1 MQKNIYPLDYY
12 GFIRLQ
18 GVDAKKFLQGQ
29 VTCNIDEV
37 TATQSRLGARTTPQ
51 GRVISIFRAFM
62 YQDCLMLRLP
72 LSLVQT
78 TIDSLKKYAIF
89 SKVTLEN
96 MSEQFSAYGIQ
107 TENSFLNDDLPANA
121 DATIPTQQGILA
133 KVPGTDR
140 YEYYFEKDA
149 TQEALKHL
157 ADYSIQN
164 GEAWRVLE
172 IKENLAQIYPETSE
186 HFTPHD
192 LKLPEVNAVS
202 FNKGCYS
209 GQEIVARM
217 HYRATL
223 KQHLYQAQLN
233 ADFLPSRGTAILHT
247 DTVGYLIDY
256 ARESSGNLAVL
267 ALIRDEAINQ
277 ALSVNNTLLIVQI

>member
-1 MQKNIYPLDYY
+1 MQKNIYSLDYY

-51 GRVISIFRAFM
+51 GRVVSIFRAFI
-62 YQDCLMLRLP
+62 YHDCLMLRLP

-89 SKVTLEN
+89 SKITMED
-96 MSEQFSAYGIQ
+96 MSKQFSAYGIQ
-107 TENSFLNDDLPANA
+107 TENTFLSNDLPKDIN
-121 DATIPTQQGILA
+121 ATIHTQQSILI
-133 KVPGTDR
+133 KVPGTHR
-140 YEYYFEKDA
+140 YEYYFEKNA
-149 TQEALKHL
+149 EQEALKPL
-157 ADYSIQN
+157 ADYQLQDSE
-164 GEAWRVLE
+164 GWRVLE
-172 IKENLAQIYPETSE
+172 IKENLAQVYPETSE

-192 LKLPEVNAVS
+192 LKLPDVNAVS

-223 KQHLYQAQLN
+223 KQHLYQAIIN
-233 ADFLPSRGTAILHT
+233 ANFLPSRGAPILHT

-256 ARESSGNLAVL
+256 ARENTGNLAVL
-267 ALIRDEAINQ
+267 ALIRDEAISQ
-277 ALSVNNTLLIVQI
+277 TLSVNEAPLIVQI